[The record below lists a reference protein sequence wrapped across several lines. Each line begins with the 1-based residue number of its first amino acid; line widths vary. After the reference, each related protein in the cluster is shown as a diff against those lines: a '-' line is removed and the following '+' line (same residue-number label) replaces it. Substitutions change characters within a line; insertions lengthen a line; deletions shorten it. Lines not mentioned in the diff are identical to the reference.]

1 MTEPIRILRIIARLN
16 IGGPA
21 IQAVSLSARLPG
33 NSYRTLLVCGKVGTH
48 EGDMSYLGFSEGIRP
63 LFLPGLGRE
72 ISAIRDPAS
81 LNQLRR
87 VMQEFRPHI
96 VHTHTAKAGTLG
108 RLAGIS
114 LNLAREARRR
124 IRLVHTFHGHVFRG
138 YFSPWKSLVFILIE
152 RSLARFTD
160 RIIVISP
167 HQHFDICRRFR
178 ISHPG
183 RVEIIP
189 LGFDL
194 EGFRDVHRHRESA
207 RSRLL
212 GNAGA
217 NVRMVSIIGR
227 LTPIKN
233 HRMLFQAVK
242 CLRDWGRGGSLRF
255 LLVGDGELR
264 EDLAASARDLGIE
277 DQVIFAGWQ
286 KDMAP
291 VYGAS
296 DLVALTSLN
305 EGTPVA
311 LIEAMA
317 AGVPVI
323 ATQVGGVP
331 DLLGRVESGLNEG
344 YGLAPRGM
352 LVRSGDAEGLAR
364 GLLFAVENGAKLEEA
379 RVRAQDYV
387 HAQYK
392 AERLVK
398 DMDELYVRL
407 LSKPFNNILPR

>member
-1 MTEPIRILRIIARLN
+1 MRNIRILRIIARLN

-21 IQAVSLSARLPG
+21 IQAISLSARLPREF
-33 NSYRTLLVCGKVGTH
+33 YQTLLLCGNVGAH
-48 EGDMSYLGFSEGIRP
+48 EGDMSYLGVSEGIRARI
-63 LFLPGLGRE
+63 LPGLGRE

-81 LNQLRR
+81 LGQLRR
-87 VMQEFRPHI
+87 VMRDFRPHI

-114 LNLAREARRR
+114 LNLAREARQRV
-124 IRLVHTFHGHVFRG
+124 RLVHTFHGHVFHG
-138 YFSPWKSLVFILIE
+138 YFSPWKSLVFVHIE
-152 RSLARFTD
+152 RFLARFTD

-167 HQHFDICRRFR
+167 RQQFDICRRFR

-207 RSRLL
+207 RSRFL
-212 GNAGA
+212 GNVGA
-217 NVRMVSIIGR
+217 DVRVVSIIGR

-233 HRMLFQAVK
+233 HRMLLHAVK
-242 CLRDWGRGGSLRF
+242 HLRDWGRGDSLRF
-255 LLVGDGELR
+255 LFVGDGELR
-264 EDLAASARDLGIE
+264 QELAGFARDLGIE

-286 KDMAP
+286 KDMPP

-296 DLVALTSLN
+296 DVVTLTSSN

-331 DLLGRVESGLNEG
+331 DLLGTVEGGLDQG
-344 YGLAPRGM
+344 YGLAPRGV
-352 LVRSGDAEGLAR
+352 LVHSGDAKGLAR
-364 GLLFAVENGAKLEEA
+364 GLVFVMENAPRLEET
-379 RVRAQDYV
+379 RMRAQDYAHSRYRV
-387 HAQYK
+387 
-392 AERLVK
+392 ERLVK
-398 DMDELYVRL
+398 DMDNLYSRL
-407 LSKPFNNILPR
+407 LKKP